1 MGDAVQ
7 VQNDTQPPRYWGRLL
22 KRILLWIVAAIF
34 VLMAIIWIAAKRND
48 WRQFHADL
56 TTYRGVTIGQTKTD
70 VQYALGAPQ
79 TVQGPETLA
88 ENGWKISS
96 PLLVNPNEKNDDVP
110 KGYDAIP
117 ANNSAT
123 DYNQWH
129 FWNHEGTFD
138 VDFNGKT
145 GRVESVTCTC
155 WQESVRPM
163 PCVPLFGV
171 GQDTD
176 EGEVRR
182 LLGKPDKEEVSGG
195 ETFMGMPMQ
204 VSKTM
209 DYNALGLHLVL
220 AKRQVTTLTKR
231 APQGAGWPW
240 WLAHRLF

>member
-7 VQNDTQPPRYWGRLL
+7 AQNSSQPPRYWGRLL

-34 VLMAIIWIAAKRND
+34 VLVAIIWIAAKRND
-48 WRQFHADL
+48 WGQFQAEL
-56 TTYRGVTIGQTKTD
+56 TTYRGVTIGQAKTD
-70 VQYALGAPQ
+70 VQYTLGAPQ

-88 ENGWKISS
+88 ENGLQISS
-96 PLLVNPNEKNDDVP
+96 PLLVNANEKNDDVP

-117 ANNSAT
+117 ANKSTA
-123 DYNQWH
+123 DYSQWH
-129 FWNHEGTFD
+129 FWNREGTFD
-138 VDFNGKT
+138 VDFNAKT
-145 GRVESVTCTC
+145 GRVESVTC
-155 WQESVRPM
+155 WHESVRPM
-163 PCVPLFGV
+163 PCPSLFGV
-171 GQDTD
+171 AQDTD
-176 EGEVRR
+176 EDEVRR

-195 ETFMGMPMQ
+195 ETLMGMPVQ

-231 APQGAGWPW
+231 APQGAGWSW